1 MIHLQG
7 KTSNHQKEV
16 KMKGDGYHV
25 RGGILYVEGIVKGIR
40 YRKSTGLAVNPK
52 NIANVA
58 KNHKRILESII
69 NEKQSTSFSAF
80 GLEVIKCGSSSRGI
94 PYQKELE
101 SKFKREVEPFFKHME
116 FDEIKP
122 LTIEKWKNSLL
133 MRYDQNTVRKYLN
146 MLKSIM
152 TKAIANDLCL
162 KNPFDGVEKVKSAK
176 SKKSAIYTQDEMAK
190 MLAHADGWLK
200 HFLMTA
206 FGTGM
211 RVGELLALKWSDIN
225 FEKNS
230 ILVARSMSHGVIGP
244 TKTKTI
250 CTIDMLSMVKNS
262 LLALHEKKRCEWVFP
277 NKDNVPYTESKN
289 ILKYYFKPLLKRLGI
304 EYKQLRVS
312 RHGFVSLM
320 LNNGMDLL
328 WVSKT
333 ARHASYTT
341 TLKHYAMYDET
352 NKTRLEQANCIL
364 NNGTLVAHKE
374 SC

>member
-1 MIHLQG
+1 MIHLRGRSTHHQG
-7 KTSNHQKEV
+7 DT
-16 KMKGDGYHV
+16 MRGDGYYV
-25 RGGILYVEGIVKGIR
+25 RGGVIYVDGIVDGIR
-40 YRKSTGLAVNPK
+40 YRKSTGLSVSSK
-52 NIANVA
+52 NISHVA
-58 KNHKRILESII
+58 KYHQHILENII

-80 GLEVIKCGSSSRGI
+80 GLEVIKCGSSGRGA

-101 SKFKREVEPFFKHME
+101 SKFKREVEPFFKNME

-176 SKKSAIYTQDEMAK
+176 SKKSSIYTQEEMAT
-190 MLAHADGWLK
+190 MLSHANGWLK
-200 HFLMTA
+200 HFLVTA

-211 RVGELLALKWSDIN
+211 RTGELLALKWSDVD

-230 ILVARSMSHGVIGP
+230 IRVQRSITHGVIKG
-244 TKTKTI
+244 TKTNETR
-250 CTIDMLSMVKNS
+250 TIDMLSMVKES
-262 LLALHEKKRCEWVFP
+262 LLVLSETRTCEWVFP
-277 NKDNVPYTESKN
+277 NKEGNPYSESKN
-289 ILKYYFKPLLKRLGI
+289 ILKYYFKPLLKKAGV

-312 RHGFVSLM
+312 RHGFISLM
-320 LNNGMDLL
+320 LNRGMDLL
-328 WVSKT
+328 WVQNM
-333 ARHASYTT
+333 AGHASSAT
-341 TLKHYAMYDET
+341 TLKHYALYDET

-364 NNGTLVAHKE
+364 NNGTLVAHKG